1 VPWSG
6 ALHARAPVRADPDI
20 CARENARPDALV
32 LAVAATTLCACSTL
46 PPGQLATDSV
56 TIHGTKALDE
66 SDVEE
71 KLATEA
77 SPKFLGLFRGV
88 VYDYRLFNRATF
100 QRDLARI
107 ERYYRERGYYSA
119 HARAGRVISTQDGHV
134 RVEILV
140 EEGPPAL
147 NRDLLFAGVG
157 GLAPAV
163 VDAVTAAAR
172 AALLPGAPFDEDN
185 AQQCE
190 QDVRKALTDRGYAY
204 ATAKRDT
211 TIDIVHGIANTTV
224 TVTPGETARFGPIT
238 IEGLDPDGAGP
249 RPIEIPEK
257 PLRRAIDIKE
267 GEPYSTSRVDAATQA
282 LVDLEVFA
290 AVTVTPDLSHP
301 ETKIVPLRVRVEPS
315 SLRQVRLGGGIELDE
330 IKTEL
335 HLIAGWEDHNF
346 LGGLRDFSVD
356 FMPGVVLYP
365 TRINNLVAPNNL
377 FPEEKLR
384 VQLKQPGFIEA
395 RTQGFIRPEFNI
407 FPLLVQTNPSPA
419 DPVVG
424 YREFK
429 GGAGVDRTFL
439 KKLYVNLSYDA
450 QVENPFSYKDPL
462 DSALSTL
469 VIAYPELVTHLDFR
483 DDSQHPHSGVYLGN
497 DLQVAGGFFGGS
509 ASDVKITPEIRTYIP
524 LARNVTFA
532 TRASV
537 GFLFASNYGDV
548 VQNRLSNAV
557 SPDNS
562 SPDGRPARVRDIQTV
577 LFRGFFSGG
586 PTSNR
591 GFPLRGVAPHGLVP
605 FLNPGTASQQVALSC
620 NPPQD
625 PNAKQPDPDVCSI
638 PIGGFT
644 LWELSNEL
652 RFTIKGPLAGA
663 AFCDMGD
670 VSPHQNDIRLGHLHL
685 SCGLGARYDTPV
697 GPIRLDIGYRI
708 QPLQVLGF
716 QNETAAYRSDP
727 TNGVQPTFFGN
738 SSMIGSGIPVAIAIG
753 IGEAY

>member
-1 VPWSG
+1 VPRSG
-6 ALHARAPVRADPDI
+6 APHARAPVRADPNL
-20 CARENARPDALV
+20 CARKHGRPAALV
-32 LAVAATTLCACSTL
+32 LVVSATTLCACATL
-46 PPGQLATDSV
+46 PPGQLASDSV
-56 TIHGTKALDE
+56 TIHGTNALDE
-66 SDVEE
+66 SDVAE

-88 VYDYRLFNRATF
+88 IYDYRLFNRATF

-119 HARAGRVISTQDGHV
+119 HARAGRVMEAKDGHV
-134 RVEILV
+134 RVEILI
-140 EEGPPAL
+140 EEGLPVL
-147 NRDLLFAGVG
+147 NRDLIFEGVG
-157 GLAPAV
+157 ELAPAV
-163 VDAVTAAAR
+163 LDAVRAAAR
-172 AALLPGAPFDEDN
+172 GALLPGAPFDEDK

-190 QDVRKALTDRGYAY
+190 QDVRRVLTDRGYAY

-211 TIDIVHGIANTTV
+211 YLDIVHGIANTTV
-224 TVTPGETARFGPIT
+224 TITPGETARFGPIT
-238 IEGLDPDGAGP
+238 IEGLDPDGPGP
-249 RPIEIPEK
+249 RPQEIPEA
-257 PLRRAIDIKE
+257 PLRRAVDIKE
-267 GEPYSTSRVDAATQA
+267 GDPYSTSRVDAATQA
-282 LVDLEVFA
+282 LLDLEVFA

-301 ETKIVPLRVRVEPS
+301 ETKVVPLRVQVEPS
-315 SLRQVRLGGGIELDE
+315 SLRQMRLGGGIELDE

-356 FMPGVVLYP
+356 FVPGVVLYP
-365 TRINNLVAPNNL
+365 TRINNFVAPNNL

-395 RTQGFIRPEFNI
+395 QTQGFIRPEFNI

-424 YREFK
+424 YREFR
-429 GGAGVDRTFL
+429 GAVGVDRTFL
-439 KKLYVNLSYDA
+439 KKLYVNLSYDG

-469 VIAYPELVTHLDFR
+469 VIAYPELVAHLDFR

-497 DLQVAGGFFGGS
+497 DLQVAGGFFGGD
-509 ASDVKITPEIRTYIP
+509 ASDVKITPEVRTYIP
-524 LARNVTFA
+524 IGRKVTFA

-537 GFLFASNYGDV
+537 GFLVASNYGDV
-548 VQNRLSNAV
+548 VQNHLS
-557 SPDNS
+557 DNMGS
-562 SPDGRPARVRDIQTV
+562 RATRVRDIQTV

-591 GFPLRGVAPHGLVP
+591 GFPLRGVSPHGLVP
-605 FLNPGTASQQVALSC
+605 FLNPGTASAQVALNCSPPPP
-620 NPPQD
+620 NPP
-625 PNAKQPDPDVCSI
+625 PGSPPVMQPDPDKCSI

-652 RFTIKGPLAGA
+652 RFAVKGPLAGA
-663 AFCDMGD
+663 AFCDMSD
-670 VSPHQNDIRLGHLHL
+670 VSPRQYDIRLNHLHL
-685 SCGLGARYDTPV
+685 SCGIGARYDTPV

-727 TNGVQPTFFGN
+727 TNGVQPTFFAN
-738 SSMIGSGIPVAIAIG
+738 PSMLGSGIPVAIAIG